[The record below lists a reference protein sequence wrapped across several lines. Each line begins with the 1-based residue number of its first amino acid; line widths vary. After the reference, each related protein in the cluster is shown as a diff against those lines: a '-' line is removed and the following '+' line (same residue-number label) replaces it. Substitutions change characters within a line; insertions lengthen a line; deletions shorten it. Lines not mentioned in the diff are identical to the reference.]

1 MPVFKNKTQGQY
13 VNVYKDILKNHSLS
27 LRDRGMVVTLL
38 SLPDNWEFTISGLSK
53 IIPDGKSSIRASLT
67 HLEELGYISRTQE
80 ISNQAGLYYPERSS
94 SEGGCHRQSVDAG
107 AISEE
112 SATDRA

>member
-1 MPVFKNKTQGQY
+1 MPIFKNKTQGQY

-53 IIPDGKSSIRASLT
+53 IIPDGKSSIGICVFMGANRSQAASF
-67 HLEELGYISRTQE
+67 R
-80 ISNQAGLYYPERSS
+80 
-94 SEGGCHRQSVDAG
+94 GCDTRF
-107 AISEE
+107 
-112 SATDRA
+112 DRCARP

>member
-27 LRDRGMVVTLL
+27 LRDREMVVTLL

-53 IIPDGKSSIRASLT
+53 ISRWKKFHTSQPVALRRAWIYFKNSG
-67 HLEELGYISRTQE
+67 ESRTW
-80 ISNQAGLYYPERSS
+80 
-94 SEGGCHRQSVDAG
+94 
-107 AISEE
+107 
-112 SATDRA
+112 

>member
-27 LRDRGMVVTLL
+27 LRDREMVVTLL

-67 HLEELGYISRTQE
+67 HLEKLGYQE
-80 ISNQAGLYYPERSS
+80 LRRE
-94 SEGGCHRQSVDAG
+94 QSVANL
-107 AISEE
+107 E
-112 SATDRA
+112 R

>member
-53 IIPDGKSSIRASLT
+53 IIPDGKSSIRASLS

-80 ISNQAGLYYPERSS
+80 RAERGKFGKIAI
-94 SEGGCHRQSVDAG
+94 EIHETRQRENRQPKIAHN
-107 AISEE
+107 ILIIN
-112 SATDRA
+112 